1 MSAHVLHVDVG
12 SQPHVVGE
20 IPALVI
26 RVVIDYDLVAVPE
39 PVVGIGQVKWRD
51 AEIEA
56 AKPKAVG
63 TTSCNAPHVTTAE
76 AAGEASMLERMIE
89 VEAGVL
95 SPSVMP
101 DPLAIMVDVRSFW
114 MACSIAIGSFGRS
127 LVWRSARGSRT
138 MRGNVSTTDGM
149 AA

>member
-1 MSAHVLHVDVG
+1 
-12 SQPHVVGE
+12 
-20 IPALVI
+20 
-26 RVVIDYDLVAVPE
+26 
-39 PVVGIGQVKWRD
+39 
-51 AEIEA
+51 
-56 AKPKAVG
+56 
-63 TTSCNAPHVTTAE
+63 VTTAE

-101 DPLAIMVDVRSFW
+101 DPLAIMVDVRSAW
-114 MACSIAIGSFGRS
+114 MACSIAIGSFGRG